1 MADENVQYDDK
12 FTKGNEVTWG
22 EGFLAP
28 GGAEEVCRILEGVD
42 LGGKEVLDIGA
53 GLGGPSFCLVDRL
66 GAARVVGIDI
76 EPQNIPRAEIGAE
89 AKGLSDRVTFQRAD
103 ACALP
108 FPENSFDVVF
118 NGGGVFC
125 ETTDKKAGLREVY
138 RVLRP
143 GGWFAANDWF
153 HGGEPFS
160 EEFQKWIGGDALIGF
175 QMITC
180 TELLGAMKEVGFVD
194 ITSRDRNGW
203 YREESRHEVERMSGP
218 DRPRLEA
225 LLGKEGTEQWIAGAD
240 LKATSVE
247 KGDLRPHHFRGR
259 KPE

>member
-1 MADENVQYDDK
+1 MGDENVQYDDK

-28 GGAEEVCRILEGVD
+28 GGAEEVCRILDGIDLVD
-42 LGGKEVLDIGA
+42 KDVLDIGA
-53 GLGGPSFCLVDRL
+53 GLGGPSFCLVEKL

-76 EPQNIPRAEIGAE
+76 EPQNISRAEKCA
-89 AKGLSDRVTFQRAD
+89 AARGLLDRVAFQCAD
-103 ACALP
+103 ACDLP
-108 FPENSFDVVF
+108 FADDSFDVVF

-125 ETTDKKAGLREVY
+125 ETTNKTAALREVY

-160 EEFQKWIGGDALIGF
+160 EEFRRWIGGDALIGF

-180 TELLGAMKEVGFVD
+180 SELLDAMKELGFVG
-194 ITSRDRNGW
+194 IMSCDRNSW
-203 YREESRHEVERMSGP
+203 YREVSRHEVERMSGP

-225 LLGKEGTEQWIAGAD
+225 LLGDEGTERWIAGAD

-259 KPE
+259 KPQ